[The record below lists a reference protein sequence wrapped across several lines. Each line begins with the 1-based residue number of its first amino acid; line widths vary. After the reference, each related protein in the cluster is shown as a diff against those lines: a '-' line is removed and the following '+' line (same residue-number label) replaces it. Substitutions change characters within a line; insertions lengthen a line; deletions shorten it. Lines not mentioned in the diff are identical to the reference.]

1 MLTRFEAQKY
11 AREAFDLGVRYIGGC
26 CGFEPHHIRA
36 MSEELKA
43 ERGKDAPITQQY
55 GDILSGFRTSSSE
68 NWRNRCLLIR
78 NPPVLSVSR
87 ACTKHS
93 RYS

>member
-43 ERGKDAPITQQY
+43 ERGKDAPVTQQY
-55 GDILSGFRTSSSE
+55 KDILSGLRDHHREIT
-68 NWRNRCLLIR
+68 RQR
-78 NPPVLSVSR
+78 
-87 ACTKHS
+87 
-93 RYS
+93 